1 MGMTLFDITKKNIK
15 GNFKNYLIY
24 FISMFMCVV
33 IYYTFVS
40 LQYSTEIA
48 DSIESSQNMQM
59 IFMIASIVL
68 ILFVVVFILYSNNF
82 FTRKRKKEIGLYSL
96 LGLPKKTIGR
106 MLFYENLFIGG
117 IVLVTGIA
125 IGTLFSK
132 MFTMIL
138 IKLLGTELEIG
149 MTFSLSALVH
159 TLIVFLTIIFF
170 TSIQGYRLIY
180 KFKLIELFRSD
191 QEGEL
196 EPKASII
203 SAILA
208 VIFLVVGYGFA
219 FRNFSTSEEI
229 MVNLII
235 MTIGV
240 IVGTILLFDSL
251 IIVLLKAIKKKTS
264 YYYKGM
270 NLISISNLVYRIKGN
285 ARTLSVIT
293 LLSATALCAFSV
305 GFGMYHSFEQSAKQ
319 SSPFS
324 YMFVSQSESFNKKID
339 TIIQEDKE
347 HPIKAKLT
355 LPVIKVAGEASS
367 SKVLSDRDKQ
377 EDDKP
382 IKIISVKDYNKAADV
397 LGLNPVQEID
407 DKHAIAI
414 RPMYTDY
421 TFADVY
427 QGNKLKVDL
436 PKGEDKTF
444 EFAGMTPN
452 RVINWSYP
460 DIMIIVNTK
469 MYEKIK
475 TQVPP
480 IHYMGYMVQ
489 GQTTTKQTA
498 NTLAGVKT
506 PESNLLTF
514 YSEYRVG
521 IEGAAFN
528 VFILGFLG
536 LVFVMATGSIIYFKQ
551 LTEATSDKFRYDIL
565 RKIGVSRQA
574 INNGI
579 VKQIAFIFIVPLVVA
594 LVHYLVIL
602 GLLKRLFSAM
612 ASSDLLPPILVCVI
626 VFVTIYIIYYV
637 LTVNSI
643 SKTVNKV
650 SPPLIRRVSLA
661 IVACIVA
668 MAGIFLWFN
677 PPTSNDDKTTITEKI
692 KLELPKPTGK
702 YLVGKVDMH
711 LVDKKRVDPWV
722 KNTSRE
728 LMISIWYPAQQKSK
742 TKALYMEKKAA
753 KYFDEKSISSIGV
766 DSGLMDLSATATHAW
781 KDAPVAMNTKKLPV
795 VIYSPGG
802 SIPRNFG
809 TVLVEE
815 LASRGY
821 IVVTVDHPYETSVVE
836 FPDGRLATEKL
847 PAVSAETILK
857 MMDVRV
863 KDIRFVLDQLESLHK
878 GNNPDHEKRNL
889 PAGLNKVLDLSR
901 IGIFG
906 HSAGG
911 ATSAQSMYEDR
922 RLDAGIDMDGT
933 MGHMPDHLLPV
944 AQNGLKSPFM
954 LMHVGYTKD
963 GKVDSHLPNKDRNS
977 FWKHSTGWKFDLA
990 IPKGGH
996 FSYTDYQVLL
1006 PQISQKLSVSSKVTE
1021 KSIGTVDSEKAIAAQ
1036 KAYIPS
1042 FFDHHLRGISQPIFK
1057 SPSPYKEVHLIK

>member
-1 MGMTLFDITKKNIK
+1 MTLFDITKKNIK

-59 IFMIASIVL
+59 IFMIASIIL
-68 ILFVVVFILYSNNF
+68 LLFVVVFILYSNNF

-96 LGLPKKTIGR
+96 LGLPKKTIGK

-117 IVLVTGIA
+117 IVLVAGIA

-149 MTFSLSALVH
+149 MTFSLSALVN
-159 TLIVFLTIIFF
+159 TLIVFLTIILF

-219 FRNFSTSEEI
+219 FRSFSTSKEI
-229 MVNLII
+229 MVNLVI

-293 LLSATALCAFSV
+293 LLSATALCAFSI

-319 SSPFS
+319 TSPLS
-324 YMFVSQSESFNKKID
+324 YMFTSQSKSFNQKVDNIV
-339 TIIQEDKE
+339 QADKE
-347 HPIKAKLT
+347 HPVKAKLT

-367 SKVLSDRDKQ
+367 KKILSDKDKQ
-377 EDDKP
+377 EDAKP
-382 IKIISVKDYNKAADV
+382 VKIISIADYNKAAEV
-397 LGLNPVQEID
+397 LGLNRVKEIA

-427 QGNKLKVDL
+427 KGNKLTVDL

-444 EFAGMTPN
+444 EFAGMTPD
-452 RVINWSYP
+452 RVINWSQP
-460 DIMIIVNTK
+460 DKMIIVNNK
-469 MYEKIK
+469 VYEEIK
-475 TQVPP
+475 KQVSP
-480 IHYMGYMVQ
+480 ITYIGYMVQ
-489 GQTTTKQTA
+489 GQTTTKETA
-498 NTLAGVKT
+498 NELASVNT
-506 PESNLLTF
+506 SESNLLTF

-565 RKIGVSRQA
+565 RKIGVSRKA

-579 VKQIAFIFIVPLVVA
+579 VNQIAFIFIVPLIVA
-594 LVHYLVIL
+594 IAHYLVIL
-602 GLLKRLFSAM
+602 ALLKRLFFNSM
-612 ASSDLLPPILVCVI
+612 ASSNLLPPILVCI
-626 VFVTIYIIYYV
+626 MVFVTIYIIYYV
-637 LTVNSI
+637 LTVSSI
-643 SKTVNKV
+643 TKTVNKK
-650 SPPLIRRVSLA
+650 SPPLIRRATVA
-661 IVACIVA
+661 IVACMVA

-677 PPTSNDDKTTITEKI
+677 PPTSNDEKTTVTEKI

-702 YLVGKVDMH
+702 YLVGKTDMH
-711 LVDKKRVDPWV
+711 LVDKKRIDPWV

-742 TKALYMEKKAA
+742 IKALYMEKKAA
-753 KYFDEKSISSIGV
+753 KYYDENNISSIGV
-766 DSGLMDLSATATHAW
+766 DSGLMDLSTTTTHAW
-781 KDAPVAMNTKKLPV
+781 KDAPVAKSNKKLPV

-802 SIPRNFG
+802 SVPKSFG

-815 LASRGY
+815 LSSRGY
-821 IVVTVDHPYETSVVE
+821 IVVAVDHPYETSVVE

-847 PAVSAETILK
+847 PKVSAETILK

-863 KDIRFVLDQLESLHK
+863 KDIRYVLDQLESFQK

-889 PAGLNKVLDLSR
+889 PTGLNKALDLSR

-933 MGHMPDHLLPV
+933 MGHMPDHPLPV

-963 GKVDSHLPNKDRNS
+963 NKIDSHLVNKDRSS

-1021 KSIGTVDSEKAIAAQ
+1021 KSIGNVDSEKAIAAQ
-1036 KAYIPS
+1036 KAYISS
-1042 FFDHHLRGISQPIFK
+1042 FFDQHLKGIPQPIFK
-1057 SPSPYKEVHLIK
+1057 SPSPYDEVKFVR